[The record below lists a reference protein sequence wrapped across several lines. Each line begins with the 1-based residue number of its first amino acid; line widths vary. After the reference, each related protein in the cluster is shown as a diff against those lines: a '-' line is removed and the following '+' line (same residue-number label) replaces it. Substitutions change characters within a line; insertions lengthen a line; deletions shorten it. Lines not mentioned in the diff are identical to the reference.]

1 MSSEKKPKKK
11 TRKGK
16 KKDQHENNKVI
27 IETKKNE
34 RKKKGHSSSDEDEN
48 PKSKKEELIC
58 DCDCVVD
65 EDEKILENYCC
76 DSFACNDCHKKYNN
90 ILQPIIAKM
99 EIDMG
104 EQEEVD
110 DCDKTCNEC
119 IAVEYFEIF
128 IEHFKSLK
136 INDERFKVFEDLFQ
150 GHQLSERQRKLLKI
164 LAK

>member
-1 MSSEKKPKKK
+1 MSSGKKPKKK
-11 TRKGK
+11 TRKGNK
-16 KKDQHENNKVI
+16 KVSNENNDV
-27 IETKKNE
+27 EKKPE
-34 RKKKGHSSSDEDEN
+34 RKKKG
-48 PKSKKEELIC
+48 PKKPEEVEEKKKEELIC

-76 DSFACNDCHKKYNN
+76 DSFACNDCHIKYNN
-90 ILQPIIAKM
+90 ILQPIITKM

-104 EQEEVD
+104 EQEEVE

-136 INDERFKVFEDLFQ
+136 ISDERYKVFNELFQ